1 MAYTTKTELI
11 AMFGESIVGKLANQ
25 TDNASTIGAA
35 EDARITSAIAWA
47 GSQIDNRLRGTRY
60 TVPLVGLTSSAPVVI
75 NDLAKKLAMWWLYNT
90 RLKKKTEAI
99 YKNISGYK
107 AEADTMLAAIAGNL
121 VTLDAQ
127 LDTRNVNTP
136 FVVG

>member
-1 MAYTTKTELI
+1 
-11 AMFGESIVGKLANQ
+11 
-25 TDNASTIGAA
+25 
-35 EDARITSAIAWA
+35 
-47 GSQIDNRLRGTRY
+47 
-60 TVPLVGLTSSAPVVI
+60 
-75 NDLAKKLAMWWLYNT
+75 MWWLYNT